1 VCAVRGA
8 ATRCTVLAFIDDG
21 HVSRN
26 QALPGEET
34 HLSVSSAGVGFRLAS
49 GRTLS
54 LQMDYGRVFSAS
66 DNQQKGAQ
74 RLHALIAAAF

>member
-1 VCAVRGA
+1 VCAAKGA
-8 ATRCTVLAFIDDG
+8 TTRCTVLAFIDDG

-34 HLSVSSAGVGFRLAS
+34 HLSVSSAGVGFRLSS

-66 DNQQKGAQ
+66 DNQQKGEQ